1 MVYNGNDETDSLTP
15 QNVDSTDISQSD
27 SSAPEERTPP
37 AAIVRYGFM
46 NFVGEFKYKNK
57 DTLPR
62 CGCSVIVQTHRGIEM
77 GKLIAGTG
85 GSCDRNLTAEQIA
98 RFVTESG
105 QEYFHFDNGRILR
118 LASEEDLAD
127 WEHICSEVE
136 KKTAFCQKCADE
148 QKLEMK
154 VLAGEHLFGGERI
167 IFYFL
172 ADGRID
178 FRALVKGLAEEFQ
191 TRIEMRQVGARDEA
205 RLLADF
211 ETCGR
216 ECCCKNFLKALK
228 PINMRMAKMQKA
240 TLDPAKVSGRCGR
253 LKCCLRFEH
262 AAYEELD
269 HKLPRM
275 GARVVA
281 EAGSGKVI
289 ARHILTQMVQ
299 VQTEDGG
306 RLIIPVEA
314 ILDEAAIARKEA
326 EKKKLQLQEA
336 EKKKEEIQDSR
347 ERQKSSRK
355 TGSGKNKRSRRKKK
369 SSTGRPEQPLGE
381 NKKTST
387 QQGKTRRSPQPRSN
401 DEPDSK
407 AATEK
412 QPNNKD
418 KKDITKRKRKRRG
431 RRNNPKKEQKNE

>member
-1 MVYNGNDETDSLTP
+1 MVYNGNDETEHLASP
-15 QNVDSTDISQSD
+15 EEGSGDISQSD
-27 SSAPEERTPP
+27 SSAPAEQDAPT
-37 AAIVRYGFM
+37 AIVRYGFM
-46 NFVGEFKYKNK
+46 NFVGDFKYKNK
-57 DTLPR
+57 ETFPQS
-62 CGCSVIVQTHRGIEM
+62 GCSVIVQTHRGIEM

-85 GSCDRNLTAEQIA
+85 NSCDRNLTTEQISQ
-98 RFVTESG
+98 FVAESG

-118 LASEEDLAD
+118 LASEEDIAD
-127 WEHICSEVE
+127 WEHICSEIE
-136 KKTAFCQKCADE
+136 QKTAFCQKCANE
-148 QKLEMK
+148 QKLDMK

-172 ADGRID
+172 ADGRVD

-191 TRIEMRQVGARDEA
+191 TRIEMRQIGARDEA
-205 RLLADF
+205 RLLADY

-281 EAGSGKVI
+281 EAGAGKVI
-289 ARHILTQMVQ
+289 ARHILTQMLQ

-326 EKKKLQLQEA
+326 ERKKLQSQEA
-336 EKKKEEIQDSR
+336 EKKTKELQENQ
-347 ERQKSSRK
+347 ERQKSPRK
-355 TGSGKNKRSRRKKK
+355 TNAGKSKRPRRKKK
-369 SSTGRPEQPLGE
+369 TTTGHSDQSQGE
-381 NKKTST
+381 TDKTSAS
-387 QQGKTRRSPQPRSN
+387 QEKTSKPVQARVN
-401 DEPDSK
+401 NAPDSK
-407 AATEK
+407 PGQEK
-412 QPNNKD
+412 HTNEQG
-418 KKDITKRKRKRRG
+418 KKDNTKRKRKRRG
-431 RRNNPKKEQKNE
+431 RRNNPKKEQKKE